1 MKIIQKLSDMIE
13 EEINDAWKYAR
24 CYQSYR
30 ESDSEL
36 AKTFSLLAQAELTH
50 VDMLH
55 SQVVRKIEDYRKRE
69 GEPPENMII
78 IYEYLHQRNI
88 EKVND
93 VRFILEH

>member
-1 MKIIQKLSDMIE
+1 MKIIQKLSDMID

-30 ESDSEL
+30 ESDPEL
-36 AKTFSLLAQAELTH
+36 AKTFSQLSHAELNH

-55 SQVVRKIEDYRKRE
+55 AQVTRIIADYRKRE
-69 GEPPENMII
+69 GEPPELMLK
-78 IYEYLHQRNI
+78 IYEYLHERSI
-88 EKVND
+88 DKVNE